1 MPYRKEV
8 LVTDEI
14 YHVFNRSVNRQP
26 IFHTQ
31 RECQRFYD
39 LIDFYRFSDP
49 KDRFSHY
56 NRLPLEARV
65 AFFSKLKSSQ
75 ARLVDILA
83 FSIMPNHY
91 HLILR
96 QLQEGGLSSFS
107 RKIQNGFAKYYN
119 IKSGRFGSVFQAM
132 FKAVRVETED
142 QLIHVVRYTHLN
154 PVTGFILRDVAEL
167 ITYPWTS
174 FSMYMNDSLD
184 TFIETKTVLSQ
195 FSTKKLFREFT
206 FDQADYQRTLAFN
219 AHLLH
224 DPDV

>member
-91 HLILR
+91 HLI
-96 QLQEGGLSSFS
+96 
-107 RKIQNGFAKYYN
+107 NG
-119 IKSGRFGSVFQAM
+119 
-132 FKAVRVETED
+132 
-142 QLIHVVRYTHLN
+142 LN
-154 PVTGFILRDVAEL
+154 PQPQLWVGRV
-167 ITYPWTS
+167 
-174 FSMYMNDSLD
+174 
-184 TFIETKTVLSQ
+184 
-195 FSTKKLFREFT
+195 
-206 FDQADYQRTLAFN
+206 
-219 AHLLH
+219 
-224 DPDV
+224 